1 MARDIEEFLR
11 KAAERRKQQ
20 QQNRQRGPAPS
31 ERVREIIEQD
41 IEVVQPVEVVKP
53 APKKRQLVQKQPQKR
68 KQLVQPK
75 PKRELRHESVADHVR
90 SHIDSSSIADHAE
103 HLGERIQDADDR
115 IAARLHR
122 KFDHDVSKLDD
133 LPTVQDDVVAT
144 VTKDKVSGVAKD
156 LIEMLRNPNTI
167 RQAIMVSELLKR
179 PDFD

>member
-31 ERVREIIEQD
+31 DRVREIIEQD
-41 IEVVQPVEVVKP
+41 VEVVQPVEIVKP
-53 APKKRQLVQKQPQKR
+53 AQRKKQLVRNKPQQR

-75 PKRELRHESVADHVR
+75 PQRDLSHESVSDHVR
-90 SHIDSSSIADHAE
+90 SHIDSSSISEHAE

-133 LPTVQDDVVAT
+133 LPSVQDDVVAT
-144 VTKDKVSGVAKD
+144 VTKEEISGVAKD
-156 LIEMLRNPNTI
+156 LLHMLRNPKTI
-167 RQAIMVSELLKR
+167 RQAIMVSEILKR